1 MITIPLRPIPIRIIF
16 LLALITGLTPLIWFV
31 IRTAIGDSVMT
42 FVERKPDLS
51 LEARVEGADLALK
64 YSPRD
69 PLVRWRRGGVYL
81 KAANEELD
89 ESRVAAAIEEFRAA
103 ARMSP
108 DDYRVWLALGRALDR
123 GGDQA
128 EARKAFERAVALA
141 PNHFDPRWAFGNHLL
156 RAGDRDGS
164 FAQMRIAL
172 ANRPSALPLILD
184 YAWDVYRGDGKA
196 IVAALAPPQEVK
208 SMLATLLVYRGRVDD
223 ALAIWRGMESR
234 TANDAQKVAEAL
246 FNTGN
251 FNKAYEVW
259 TSVEITNRP
268 AADPDSLLSNGG
280 FEKEL
285 SFKERRPFLTW
296 QINPPAGAKALRDR
310 KEPHEGQYSLR
321 VGFDVGGNLA
331 FTIASQTVL
340 VKPSTSYTLT
350 FWVRSEKLMSPSTP
364 LVEVYDSA
372 YDLVGGNRFRV
383 ATKPLLAGEREWIEW
398 KKEELEFTTNAQTE
412 AVTVRIQRPP
422 CPEYPCTIE
431 GRVWFDE
438 FKLVEKKMD
447 GR

>member
-1 MITIPLRPIPIRIIF
+1 MITIPLRPIPVRVIF
-16 LLALITGLTPLIWFV
+16 LLALIAGLAPLGWLV
-31 IRTAIGDSVMT
+31 VRTAIGDSVMT

-51 LEARVEGADLALK
+51 LEAQIEGADLALK

-89 ESRVAAAIEEFRAA
+89 ESRVVVAIEEFRAA

-123 GGDQA
+123 GGDSA

-164 FAQMRIAL
+164 FAQMRVAL
-172 ANRPSALPLILD
+172 ANRPSALPLVFD

-196 IVAALAPPQEVK
+196 LAAALDPPLQVK
-208 SMLATLLVYRGRVDD
+208 SLLATLLIHRGRVDD
-223 ALAIWRGMESR
+223 AMAVWREMGSR
-234 TANDAQKVAEAL
+234 NANDARKVAEAL

-251 FNKAYEVW
+251 FNKAHEVW
-259 TSVEITNRP
+259 TSVEIPNRP
-268 AADPDSLLSNGG
+268 APDAGSLLSNGG
-280 FEKEL
+280 FESEPSLNRKTLFL
-285 SFKERRPFLTW
+285 SW
-296 QINPPAGAKALRDR
+296 QINPPAGAKALRDL
-310 KEPHEGQYSLR
+310 KEPRAGQYSLR
-321 VGFDVGGNLA
+321 AGFDVRGNVA
-331 FTIASQTVL
+331 FTIAAQTVL
-340 VKPSTSYTLT
+340 AKPSTSYVLT
-350 FWVRSEKLMSPSTP
+350 FSIRREKLMSLSTP

-383 ATKPLLAGEREWIEW
+383 ATNPLPNGDSGWDDY
-398 KKEELEFTTNAQTE
+398 KLEFTTNAQTE

-422 CPEYPCTIE
+422 CPEHPCPIE

>member
-1 MITIPLRPIPIRIIF
+1 MITIPLRPILVRIIF
-16 LLALITGLTPLIWFV
+16 LLALIAGFAPLGWFV
-31 IRTAIGDSVMT
+31 VRTAIGDSVMT

-51 LEARVEGADLALK
+51 VEAQIEGADLALK
-64 YSPRD
+64 YSSRD

-123 GGDQA
+123 GGDKA

-156 RAGDRDGS
+156 RAGDREGS
-164 FAQMRIAL
+164 FAQMRVAL
-172 ANRPSALPLILD
+172 ANRPSALPLVFD

-196 IVAALAPPQEVK
+196 LAAALDPPRQVE
-208 SMLATLLVYRGRVDD
+208 SLLATLLIYRGRVDD
-223 ALAIWRGMESR
+223 AMTIWSGIESR
-234 TANDAQKVAEAL
+234 TANDAQKVAESL

-251 FNKAYEVW
+251 FNRAYEVW
-259 TSVEITNRP
+259 TSVEIPNRP
-268 AADPDSLLSNGG
+268 APDAGSLLSNGG
-280 FEKEL
+280 FESEL
-285 SFKERRPFLTW
+285 SLNQKTPFLSW
-296 QINPPAGAKALRDR
+296 RINQPAGAKALRDR
-310 KEPHEGQYSLR
+310 KEPRAGQYSLR
-321 VGFDVGGNLA
+321 AGFDVRGNVA
-331 FTIASQTVL
+331 FTIAAQTVL
-340 VKPSTSYTLT
+340 AKPSTSYVLT
-350 FWVRSEKLMSPSTP
+350 FWIRSEKLTSLSTP

-372 YDLVGGNRFRV
+372 YDLTAGNRFRV
-383 ATKPLLAGEREWIEW
+383 ATKPLPQGDKEWIEW
-398 KKEELEFTTNAQTE
+398 TEQKLEFTTNAQTE

-422 CPEYPCTIE
+422 CPEQPCPIE

-438 FKLVEKKMD
+438 FKLADKTK
-447 GR
+447 